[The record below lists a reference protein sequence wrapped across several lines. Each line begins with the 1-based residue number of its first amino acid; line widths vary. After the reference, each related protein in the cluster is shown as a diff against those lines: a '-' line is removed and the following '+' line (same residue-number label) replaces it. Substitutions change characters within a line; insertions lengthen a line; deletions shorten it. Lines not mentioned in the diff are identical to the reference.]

1 MNADGQGA
9 EMFNGTHTF
18 LPLFGQSFIKG
29 LHLTIFILNRKIIS
43 AFVFRFFSFPL
54 FFGLKKDGSFRCKK
68 ELFLKFLIIA
78 TTNHSFHKEKVL

>member
-1 MNADGQGA
+1 MNTDGQGA

-43 AFVFRFFSFPL
+43 AFVFSFFIPFVFWS
-54 FFGLKKDGSFRCKK
+54 KKRWQFQMQKGTISEISHNC
-68 ELFLKFLIIA
+68 
-78 TTNHSFHKEKVL
+78 HH